1 MTVMGEST
9 IIITLDGPAATGKSS
24 VGIEVARRLDI
35 PFISS
40 GLFYRTATLL
50 ALRQDV
56 SPANQDGILA
66 LLERHKIL
74 FQSGGKSNK
83 ISVDGLEVSHKLNTD
98 QIDENVSAVSSH
110 PGVRSW
116 VQIRLQRLQPPFVVE
131 GRDMGSIVFPKADIK
146 FYLTASSE
154 TRAARRGNERGS
166 DLDLVGDALMR
177 RDLLDARQLEPAKDA
192 LHIDTNGKSLE
203 EVTQTLLLHVA
214 ATDKV

>member
-98 QIDENVSAVSSH
+98 QIDENVSAVASH

-116 VQIRLQRLQPPFVVE
+116 VQIRLQHLQPPFVVE

-154 TRAARRGNERGS
+154 IRAARRVNERGS